1 MKRLKIFGI
10 LSLLIIFVFVVAACD
25 NATTTTDDIEAA
37 ASTYTVTVNVT
48 PADAMV
54 ELNGM
59 QKQAVDG
66 VAVFENVEEGPYTL
80 IVSADGYQSQT
91 LETNVNDELS
101 VEVELQANN
110 GDSNNDNNDEEDEEE
125 ITQPLAPAMDAN
137 DAATFAKAL
146 NNKAETIVLQDD
158 IILERRVRV
167 NYHLVELD
175 LNGNTI
181 YLEGGPLVFQ
191 GDDTLVHGGT
201 IVGDVDYEEWETQS
215 SGKSQNVMWW
225 PQEDLEFSNSV
236 LMDGAGI
243 MFDDMIF
250 NVPVFDWFQ
259 NQAMPASGLT
269 IENSTFNDYGVFVS
283 DVTILDSDVFDRLGV
298 DHDDALLERLT
309 VHGPKDVTDEDGAK
323 GILYIASNATLND
336 ITWEGNFAGMYVGK
350 SLKYAVLNDDKENR
364 TGKAYVKAEPV
375 LTDAVIN
382 NNKDGMA
389 WWAINY
395 DKAILTVNGLVEV
408 NSEEG
413 RNGLTLVGTDYRDYG
428 EYQGSYDGGHIY
440 GDATFVGSDVH
451 FGWHTGDYL
460 EVESNGVG
468 VSYWVDIDYG
478 SYNEISRIFGTKSK
492 FVPDEVDDQAAKK
505 NADRLTIHGLTFDA
519 EVQIF
524 TPANEYISNPCNKEE
539 GAPSTRCNCAP
550 LADDVWLGNIEFNNV
565 VHLWGDFSIIDGKTV
580 INNDQIRLRSGN
592 IRRIGAE
599 TTFTSIL
606 SDCTSCPDNDLDIDE
621 CKHDYEF
628 IKRGRLLGGEIV
640 SDTKNQNVLVLGDNL
655 LVEDVELS
663 KYLYN
668 VILET
673 TKLLDV
679 DIFVGDRQQGQER
692 YVLGIDLEDADVHVW
707 PDNTP
712 ILEDVMWSSKTKLEV
727 WIGSGITF
735 AGNIDNFGDIRF
747 QLKTSIFFDD
757 PVVFDQDIRED
768 NEVII
773 TDLTQRAEIEA
784 FYAKKDRWYFEDWK
798 FDFMLTAQD
807 DLFESTW
814 YELKLGDSTGYEYT
828 FLLDLRDLDAAGV
841 SLSNGMLLSDLLAS
855 DAVIYADG
863 SFARERFSGDPAGNK
878 FSEYFKEKDFKARL
892 TAVYPDGYYDTD
904 GVWKF
909 NDKTFDLKVDAWG
922 INCCDVPRI
931 LFASD
936 EENINLVHKITELL
950 KVEEDEQGNKYMIVK
965 NEGNIIIIDKIEF

>member
-10 LSLLIIFVFVVAACD
+10 LSLLIVLVFAVTACD

-80 IVSADGYQSQT
+80 IVSADGYQSQS
-91 LETNVNDELS
+91 LEANVNDELS
-101 VEVELQANN
+101 VEVELEQLQDDEN
-110 GDSNNDNNDEEDEEE
+110 GDTEDEE
-125 ITQPLAPAMDAN
+125 ITQPLAPAMEAN

-146 NNKAETIVLQDD
+146 NNKAETIVLQGD
-158 IILERRVRV
+158 IVLERRVRV

-175 LNGNTI
+175 LNGYTI
-181 YLEGGPLVFQ
+181 TLEGGPLVFQ
-191 GDDTLVHGGT
+191 GDDTLIHGGT
-201 IVGDVDYEEWETQS
+201 IVGEVDYDEWETQS
-215 SGKSQNVMWW
+215 TESSMNVKWW
-225 PQEDLEFSNSV
+225 PQEELEFSNSV

-243 MFDDMIF
+243 MFDEMTF
-250 NVPVFDWFQ
+250 NVPVFDWYQ

-269 IENSTFNDYGVFVS
+269 IENSTFNDLGVFVS

-298 DHDDALLERLT
+298 DNDDALLEDLI
-309 VHGPKDVTDEDGAK
+309 VNGPD

-350 SLKYAVLNDDKENR
+350 SLKYAVLNDDKNNR

-382 NNKDGMA
+382 NDKDGMA

-428 EYQGSYDGGHIY
+428 KYQGSYDGGHIY

-460 EVESNGVG
+460 EVEANGVG
-468 VSYWVDIDYG
+468 PSYWEDIGYG
-478 SYNEISRIFGTKSK
+478 SYREIERVFGTKWK
-492 FVPDEVDDQAAKK
+492 FVPDEVDCQAAKK

-524 TPANEYISNPCNKEE
+524 TPANKYIGGKYNNTEATDSD
-539 GAPSTRCNCAP
+539 RCYGAP
-550 LADDVWLGNIEFNNV
+550 LADDVWLGNIEFNEA

-606 SDCTSCPDNDLDIDE
+606 ESTSSAGGDCELDIDE

-628 IKRGRLLGGEIV
+628 INRGRLLGGEIL

-679 DIFVGDRQQGQER
+679 DIYVGDRQQGQER
-692 YVLGIDLEDADVHVW
+692 YVKGIDLTDADVHVW
-707 PDNTP
+707 PDNNP
-712 ILEDVMWSSKTKLEV
+712 ILEDVMWSGMTKLEV
-727 WIGSGITF
+727 WVGSGITF
-735 AGNIDNFGDIRF
+735 AGTIDNFGDIRF
-747 QLKTSIFFDD
+747 QSQTSIFFDD
-757 PVVFDQDIRED
+757 PVDFDQDIRED

-773 TDLTQRAEIEA
+773 TDLAERAEIEA
-784 FYAKKDRWYFEDWK
+784 FYAKKDRWFFEDWK
-798 FDFMLTAQD
+798 FDFMLTAD
-807 DLFESTW
+807 WDEIESTW

-828 FLLDLRDLDAAGV
+828 FILDLRDLYEAGLGF
-841 SLSNGMLLSDLLAS
+841 SDSILLSDLLDGLEDS
-855 DAVIYADG
+855 NKLLYANM
-863 SFARERFSGDPAGNK
+863 SFDRELFSGDPAGDK
-878 FSEYFKEKDFKARL
+878 FSEYFKENNFKARL

-904 GVWKF
+904 GVWRF
-909 NDKTFDLKVDAWG
+909 DDKTFDLKVDARG
-922 INCCDVPRI
+922 INCCGVSRI

-936 EENINLVHKITELL
+936 EEEINLVHKITELL
-950 KVEEDEQGNKYMIVK
+950 KVEE
-965 NEGNIIIIDKIEF
+965 

>member
-10 LSLLIIFVFVVAACD
+10 LSLLVVLVFVVTACD

-66 VAVFENVEEGPYTL
+66 VAVFENVEEGPYTIL
-80 IVSADGYQSQT
+80 VSADGYQSQS
-91 LETNVNDELS
+91 LETDVSDELS
-101 VEVELQANN
+101 VDVELEQLQDDDNDDN
-110 GDSNNDNNDEEDEEE
+110 GEE
-125 ITQPLAPAMDAN
+125 ITEPLAPAMEAN

-146 NNKAETIVLQDD
+146 NNKAETIKLEGNIV
-158 IILERRVRV
+158 LERRVRV

-175 LNGNTI
+175 LNGYKIT
-181 YLEGGPLVFQ
+181 LKGGPLVFQ

-201 IVGDVDYEEWETQS
+201 IVGDVDYGDWETQ
-215 SGKSQNVMWW
+215 QERINVKWW
-225 PQEDLEFSNSV
+225 PQEEMEFSNSV

-243 MFDDMIF
+243 MFEDMTF
-250 NVPVFDWFQ
+250 NVPVFDWYQ
-259 NQAMPASGLT
+259 NQSMPASDLT
-269 IENSTFNDYGVFVS
+269 IESSTFNDLGVFVS
-283 DVTILDSDVFDRLGV
+283 DVTILTSYINYRLGV
-298 DHDDALLERLT
+298 DHDDALLEEVT
-309 VHGPKDVTDEDGAK
+309 VNGPS
-323 GILYIASNATLND
+323 GILYVASNATLND
-336 ITWEGNFAGMYVGK
+336 MVWEGNFAGMYVGK
-350 SLKYAVLNDDKENR
+350 SLKYAYLNKDYKNR

-382 NNKDGMA
+382 NDKDGMA

-428 EYQGSYDGGHIY
+428 KYQGSYDGGHIY

-468 VSYWVDIDYG
+468 ASYWEDIGYG
-478 SYNEISRIFGTKSK
+478 GLRELQRIWGSKKK
-492 FVPDEVDDQAAKK
+492 FVPKDVDEQAAKK

-524 TPANEYISNPCNKEE
+524 TPANKYIGQQYTNSAESLDSDCCH
-539 GAPSTRCNCAP
+539 GAP
-550 LADDVWLGNIEFNNV
+550 LADDVWLGNIVFNEA

-580 INNDQIRLRSGN
+580 ENNEQIRLRSGN

-606 SDCTSCPDNDLDIDE
+606 ENTSSAGGNGEFEIDE

-628 IKRGRLLGGEIV
+628 VKRGRLLGGEIV

-663 KYLYN
+663 EYLYN

-679 DIFVGDRQQGQER
+679 DIYVGDRQQGQER
-692 YVLGIDLEDADVHVW
+692 WVKGIDLTDADVHVW
-707 PDNTP
+707 PDNNP
-712 ILEDVMWSSKTKLEV
+712 ILEDVMWSSMTKLEV

-735 AGNIDNFGDIRF
+735 AGSIDNFGDIRF
-747 QLKTSIFFDD
+747 QSKTSIFFDD
-757 PVVFDQDIRED
+757 PVDFDQDIRED
-768 NEVII
+768 HEVII
-773 TDLTQRAEIEA
+773 TDLSQRAEILAE
-784 FYAKKDRWYFEDWK
+784 YARKDRWFFEDWK

-814 YELKLGDSTGYEYT
+814 YELKLGDSSGYEYT
-828 FLLDLRDLDAAGV
+828 FILDLRDLYEAGV
-841 SLSNGMLLSDLLAS
+841 SLSDGMLLSDLLDS

-863 SFARERFSGDPAGNK
+863 NFDRERFSNDSAGNK
-878 FSEYFKEKDFKARL
+878 FSNFFKMKDFKARL

-904 GVWKF
+904 GVWRF
-909 NDKTFDLKVDAWG
+909 DDKTFDLKVDAWG

-936 EENINLVHKITELL
+936 EEEINLVHKITELL
-950 KVEEDEQGNKYMIVK
+950 KIEEEEDAKYIIVE
-965 NEGNIIIIDKIEF
+965 NEGNIIIVDRIEF

>member
-10 LSLLIIFVFVVAACD
+10 LSLLIVLVFAVTACD

-80 IVSADGYQSQT
+80 IVSADGYQSQS

-101 VEVELQANN
+101 VEVDLEQLQ
-110 GDSNNDNNDEEDEEE
+110 DDEDDDDEE
-125 ITQPLAPAMDAN
+125 ITEPAAPAMDAN

-158 IILERRVRV
+158 IVLERRVRV

-175 LNGNTI
+175 LNGYTI

-191 GDDTLVHGGT
+191 GDDTLIHGGT
-201 IVGDVDYEEWETQS
+201 IVGDVDYEEWETQNN
-215 SGKSQNVMWW
+215 GKPHNVKWW

-250 NVPVFDWFQ
+250 NVPVFDWYQ
-259 NQAMPASGLT
+259 NQAMPASGVT

-283 DVTILDSDVFDRLGV
+283 DVTILDSDVFSRLGV
-298 DHDDALLERLT
+298 DNDDALLEDLI
-309 VHGPKDVTDEDGAK
+309 VHGPD

-350 SLKYAVLNDDKENR
+350 SLKYAVLNDDKNNR

-382 NNKDGMA
+382 NDKDGMA

-468 VSYWVDIDYG
+468 PSYWEDIGYG
-478 SYNEISRIFGTKSK
+478 SIREIEEIWGTKYK
-492 FVPDEVDDQAAKK
+492 FVPDDVDYQAAKK

-524 TPANEYISNPCNKEE
+524 TPANKYIGPQYTNSVEP
-539 GAPSTRCNCAP
+539 ADSDRCHYAP
-550 LADDVWLGNIEFNNV
+550 LADDVWLGNIVFNEP

-580 INNDQIRLRSGN
+580 ENNDQIRLRSGN

-606 SDCTSCPDNDLDIDE
+606 ENTSSAGGNCGFEIDE
-621 CKHDYEF
+621 CEHYYEF
-628 IKRGRLLGGEIV
+628 VKRGRLLGGEIV

-663 KYLYN
+663 EYLYN

-679 DIFVGDRQQGQER
+679 DIYVGDRQQGQER
-692 YVLGIDLEDADVHVW
+692 VVKGIDLTDADVHVW

-712 ILEDVMWSSKTKLEV
+712 ILEDVMWSSMTKLEV
-727 WIGSGITF
+727 WIGSGIRF

-747 QLKTSIFFDD
+747 QSKTSIFFDD
-757 PVVFDQDIRED
+757 PVDFDQDIRED

-784 FYAKKDRWYFEDWK
+784 YYGEKDRWFFEDWK

-814 YELKLGDSTGYEYT
+814 YELKLGDSSGYEYT
-828 FLLDLRDLDAAGV
+828 FILDLRDLYEAGV

-878 FSEYFKEKDFKARL
+878 FSNYFERKDFKARL

-904 GVWKF
+904 GVWRF
-909 NDKTFDLKVDAWG
+909 DDKTFDLKVDAWG

-936 EENINLVHKITELL
+936 EEEITLVHKITELL
-950 KVEEDEQGNKYMIVK
+950 KIEEDETGSWISVEN
-965 NEGNIIIIDKIEF
+965 NGNIILIGKIEL